1 MISVAGFAS
10 FVGAADARPA
20 TATPELQPVLEA
32 LERQHSLVGA
42 ADALEKRARAI
53 HDWPVAEGT
62 WRWVIGIAT
71 SVVAIACARLIL
83 RPLGF

>member
-1 MISVAGFAS
+1 MTLSGRS
-10 FVGAADARPA
+10 ARSRRSR
-20 TATPELQPVLEA
+20 
-32 LERQHSLVGA
+32 RQHTLLGA

-53 HDWPVAEGT
+53 HDWPVVEGT
-62 WRWVIGIAT
+62 WAWLIGIAT